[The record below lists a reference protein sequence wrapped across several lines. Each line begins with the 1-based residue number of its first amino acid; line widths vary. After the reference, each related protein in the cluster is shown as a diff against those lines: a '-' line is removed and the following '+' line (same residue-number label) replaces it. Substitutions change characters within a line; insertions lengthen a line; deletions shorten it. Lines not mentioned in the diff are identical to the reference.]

1 MLDNI
6 SGVSKN
12 HIYATLQQ
20 FAAAT
25 SFPHLSISEMLLS
38 YLNWP
43 QHDWTAYHLQRWRG
57 EFLHKNS
64 PWLASAR
71 WQRERAWDRKSA
83 HVRACRKRAGSPT
96 LSWEYKQ
103 DQSRGCAPV
112 SVQGKNFPLVR
123 SQSAHK
129 PKTANEMKPCIHAIR
144 LETNIHV
151 QQQWSK
157 ISVLYDTWLSQNA
170 KLYDKE

>member
-57 EFLHKNS
+57 ET
-64 PWLASAR
+64 AR
-71 WQRERAWDRKSA
+71 DSRRFGGRGRERETG
-83 HVRACRKRAGSPT
+83 RAR
-96 LSWEYKQ
+96 
-103 DQSRGCAPV
+103 
-112 SVQGKNFPLVR
+112 
-123 SQSAHK
+123 
-129 PKTANEMKPCIHAIR
+129 M
-144 LETNIHV
+144 
-151 QQQWSK
+151 
-157 ISVLYDTWLSQNA
+157 
-170 KLYDKE
+170 